1 MRRYTITVGESSY
14 VIDVQE
20 VTGSTFQVRVDG
32 AQDQA
37 FDVQLVDHQDVGHGQ
52 VGPAMQVR
60 PAAVPAMPSAPWPP
74 PTAKPAA
81 SEPTAASTPRHAAA
95 ADPPITGEPP
105 VHPPV
110 STREAL
116 IMTAPMPGTV
126 LSIDVTVGQTVKRGD
141 ILLVFEAM
149 KMKNALHAS
158 RGGRIAELLVSAGQQ
173 VQHGQALVRFDA

>member
-20 VTGSTFQVRVDG
+20 LNGSTFQVRVEGTQD
-32 AQDQA
+32 AQDQVY
-37 FDVQLVDHQDVGHGQ
+37 DVQLVDHHAVGSGQ
-52 VGPAMQVR
+52 VGPAMEVR
-60 PAAVPAMPSAPWPP
+60 PAAAPVMASAPGAKTAATPVPAPRPMP
-74 PTAKPAA
+74 
-81 SEPTAASTPRHAAA
+81 A
-95 ADPPITGEPP
+95 ADPPVTGEPP

-110 STREAL
+110 STQEAL
-116 IMTAPMPGTV
+116 IMTAPMPGTI
-126 LSIDVTVGQTVKRGD
+126 LSIDVSVGQTVQRGD

-158 RGGRIAELLVSAGQQ
+158 RGGRIAELLVAAGQQ